1 MNMKAGLR
9 HIAPVICFT
18 AAILCLAGKMPA
30 QVIAGSVIMHNGYN
44 EKYSVMTDRN
54 IYIAG
59 EKLHFTVFNISDREI
74 QKAGWSGVYYIELI
88 KSDGTLVTGTKF
100 QLLSGKAE
108 GTIGIPDNISTG
120 IYFLRSYTRWMRN
133 FSASGFAYN
142 RIKIINPYY
151 SEGMDNPVA
160 GNPGVTIS
168 HNISDTS
175 AVLNM
180 PVSCRTDKAVYDNR
194 EKVVVSLEI
203 PLFMKTAAE
212 QYCVTVVR
220 PGALDTNNPGLVR
233 PDDATWNK
241 VHALQYIP
249 ETEGFS
255 LSGTVLNKNGLEP
268 AKNALVQ
275 LSMLHENGDYLSYY
289 TGDDGKFYFSLN
301 PFAGQQDIFISAGVA
316 SDVPLDI
323 RIDKD
328 FANHNG
334 VMVTEAFNLSE
345 EEKSLAVEMMINSQ
359 VNKAFAEKAKS
370 TDTITGPDSI
380 GLSFYG
386 QPLRTVFVDDFIA
399 LPTLGEVFFEL
410 VPEVNIVKK
419 KDIPHLVMTGQ
430 PRSNADLA
438 SYSPLILLDRV
449 PVSNLA
455 DLLEVSP
462 NKIQRI
468 ELINNL
474 YVKGDIIYGGI
485 VSIFS
490 KKGNL
495 GGINLPVNSS
505 FFVFSGYYSQPA
517 KEHEE
522 YVEPQADNRIPDYRN
537 CLYWNPQV
545 FIRPG
550 GNASLEFYTS
560 DNQGDYEVIVR
571 GLTLQGEVME
581 KRCRFTVR

>member
-1 MNMKAGLR
+1 MNMKAGFRYITTIGL
-9 HIAPVICFT
+9 T
-18 AAILCLAGKMPA
+18 AALLCLAGNMTA
-30 QVIAGSVIMHNGYN
+30 QIIAGSFILYNGYN

-59 EKLHFTVFNISDREI
+59 EKLHFTVINISDREI
-74 QKAGWSGVYYIELI
+74 QQAGWSGVYYIELI
-88 KSDGTLVTGTKF
+88 NSDGTLVTAAKF

-108 GTIGIPDNISTG
+108 GTIGIPDNIETG
-120 IYFLRSYTRWMRN
+120 VYFLRSYTRWMRN
-133 FSASGFAYN
+133 FSPSGFACN

-151 SEGMDNPVA
+151 SAGMDNPVA
-160 GNPGVTIS
+160 RNTGVNPGQ
-168 HNISDTS
+168 NIGDTS
-175 AVLNM
+175 VVLKM

-220 PGALDTNNPGLVR
+220 PGALDTNHSGIVR
-233 PDDATWNK
+233 LDDATWNEF
-241 VHALQYIP
+241 HALQYIP

-255 LSGTVLNKNGLEP
+255 LSGTVLNKNGTETT
-268 AKNALVQ
+268 KNAFVQ
-275 LSMLHENGDYLSYY
+275 LSMLHEDNEYLSYF
-289 TGDDGKFYFSLN
+289 TGDDGKFYFSLT
-301 PFAGQQDIFISAGVA
+301 PFTGQQDLFISARVA
-316 SDVPLDI
+316 SDDPLEI

-328 FANHNG
+328 FANHSG
-334 VMVTEAFNLSE
+334 VMVTGALILSD
-345 EEKSLAVEMMINSQ
+345 EEKSLAVEMMIHSQ
-359 VNKAFAEKAKS
+359 IIKAFAEKAASADSLPK
-370 TDTITGPDSI
+370 PDSTS
-380 GLSFYG
+380 LSFYG
-386 QPLRTVFVDDFIA
+386 TPLRTVYIDDFIA

-410 VPEVNIVKK
+410 VPEVNIVKR
-419 KDIPHLVMTGQ
+419 KDIPHLVMTGL

-438 SYSPLILLDRV
+438 SYNPLILLDRV
-449 PVSNLA
+449 PVSNLK

-474 YVKGDIIYGGI
+474 YVKGDIIYGGV

-490 KKGNL
+490 KKGDL

-505 FFVFSGYYSQPA
+505 FIVFSGYYPQPA
-517 KEHEE
+517 EEHEE
-522 YVEPQADNRIPDYRN
+522 YIEPHTDKRIPDYRN

-560 DNQGDYEVIVR
+560 DSKGDYEVIIR

-581 KRCRFTVR
+581 KRSRFTVR